1 MQKTAPGKIHE
12 IAVKTVAHQRR
23 GIPAS
28 PHTLDLKSSRA
39 ETVAKAARTA
49 AIPRGAWARFRQLL
63 DERIHL
69 HDLRVRTVSI
79 RQRGWKD
86 FPPASA
92 KTMGQAVAMTVV
104 RFFREHPLADLTV
117 LTLLHLAAVVVWRVA
132 ISPFSRIASGKET
145 ATVAAPGFL
154 PVLPLAAVEEDEER
168 SAFDVFVAK
177 LPEKKPL
184 FRFSLAL
191 APAWQRNAAG
201 FAAAALLFVL
211 PFGAYSS
218 FGGLSAEKQLV
229 LDQSL
234 RGVSL
239 LKAAGD
245 SAKARDFDGA
255 RKAFAAAADNFDGAR
270 RELGALG
277 TLLDSASGILPAN
290 VPVTAAA
297 PLLATGKEAALGGA
311 ALASGLAALDAAG
324 DPIEKVRAI
333 RASLEEAMPHLELAN
348 DAVGRVS
355 VDAVP
360 ESYRGYLTTAK
371 QELPRLVMTVRN
383 GASAAV
389 ALEGI
394 LGADGAKR
402 YLVIFQ
408 NNAELR
414 PTGGFIGSFALVDVE
429 DGKVEK
435 MEVPGGGSYD
445 LKGSLSLR
453 LSSPQPLH
461 LINPRWEF
469 QDANWYPDF
478 PASAR
483 QLSLFY
489 GKAGGPSVDGVIAV
503 NATLMEKLLA
513 AIGPVEMPEYDKVI
527 TSQNFFFETQKEVEL
542 DYDKEENKPKK
553 FIGDL
558 APKVLQRVIDAD
570 RETMVK
576 LAGSL
581 EQALA
586 QKDLQ
591 FWFSDEDTQARIA
604 ALGWGGE
611 IRQTAGDYLYVVH
624 TNIAGQKTD
633 LAMKD
638 DIEHSAKV
646 LPDGTAI
653 VTLTL
658 KRTHGGQK
666 GALFSGVRNVDYV
679 RFYVPKGSTL
689 VEASGF
695 APPDPKLFK
704 IAPEDVG
711 EDAAI
716 AEQER
721 GSRTDRASGTRVS
734 EESGKTVFGNWIQT
748 DPGQTSVVTV
758 VYQLPPGTV
767 RITEEDR
774 GRLSSLYERLGDG
787 PVTHLDY
794 VLTVQK
800 QSGANPAAFTSSVDL
815 PRGYYVASQSPAR
828 TEDERGRLNASAELR
843 SDMTFT
849 VNAEAR

>member
-1 MQKTAPGKIHE
+1 MQKLAGKTRDT
-12 IAVKTVAHQRR
+12 AVKTVAHRR
-23 GIPAS
+23 GTLSAS
-28 PHTLDLKSSRA
+28 PHTLDLKASRP
-39 ETVAKAARTA
+39 ETVAKAARSA
-49 AIPRGAWARFRQLL
+49 AVRRGTFARFRQML

-92 KTMGQAVAMTVV
+92 KTMGQALAMTVV

-117 LTLLHLAAVVVWRVA
+117 LTLLHLAGVVVWRFIIGPAERLVMGENEA
-132 ISPFSRIASGKET
+132 AP
-145 ATVAAPGFL
+145 VAAPGLL
-154 PVLPLAAVEEDEER
+154 PVLPLASVETDEDETY
-168 SAFDVFVAK
+168 SVFVAK
-177 LPEKKPL
+177 LPEKKTFLP
-184 FRFSLAL
+184 RFEITT
-191 APAWQRNAAG
+191 AWQRSVVG
-201 FAAAALLFVL
+201 FVATALLFVL

-218 FGGLSAEKQLV
+218 LGGLKSEKQLF

-245 SAKARDFDGA
+245 SAKARDFVSA
-255 RKAFAAAADNFDGAR
+255 QAAFDAAAKNFDGAKR
-270 RELGALG
+270 GLGALG
-277 TLLDSASGILPAN
+277 TLLDSASGFLPAN

-311 ALASGLAALDAAG
+311 ALANGFAALDG
-324 DPIEKVRAI
+324 VKDPIEKVRAI
-333 RASLEEAMPHLELAN
+333 RSSLEQAMPHLENATRS
-348 DAVGRVS
+348 VSKIS

-360 ESYRGYLTTAK
+360 ESYRGYLVTAK
-371 QELPRLVMTVRN
+371 QELPRLVSTVKN
-383 GASAAV
+383 GISATT

-394 LGADGAKR
+394 LGAAGDKR

-414 PTGGFIGSFALVDVE
+414 PTGGFIGSFALIDVAN
-429 DGKVEK
+429 GKVK
-435 MEVPGGGSYD
+435 NMEVPGGGSYD

-453 LSSPQPLH
+453 LNSPQPLH

-478 PASAR
+478 PSSAR

-489 GKAGGPSVDGVIAV
+489 GKSGGPTTDGVIAV
-503 NATLMEKLLA
+503 NATFMEKLLEVV
-513 AIGPVEMPEYDKVI
+513 GPVDMPEYGKKI
-527 TSQNFFFETQKEVEL
+527 TSQNFFYETQKEVEL
-542 DYDKEENKPKK
+542 DYDKAENKPKK

-570 RETMVK
+570 RETSVK
-576 LAGSL
+576 LAGLL
-581 EQALA
+581 EQALSG
-586 QKDLQ
+586 KELQ
-591 FWFSDEDTQARIA
+591 FWFADEDTQSRIS

-611 IRQTAGDYLYVVH
+611 VRQTAGDYFYVVH

-638 DIEHSAKV
+638 VIEHSTKILA
-646 LPDGTAI
+646 DGNAI
-653 VTLTL
+653 VTVTM
-658 KRTHGGQK
+658 KRTHNGQK

-689 VEASGF
+689 VQADGF

-704 IAPEDVG
+704 IAPEDATS
-711 EDAAI
+711 DPDIAA
-716 AEQER
+716 QER
-721 GSRTDRASGTRVS
+721 DSRTDRASGTRIA

-748 DPGQTSVVTV
+748 DPGQTQIITL

-767 RITEEDR
+767 RMTREDR
-774 GRLSSLYERLGDG
+774 GRLSSLYERFGDG
-787 PVTHLDY
+787 PLTRLDY
-794 VLTVQK
+794 SLMVQK
-800 QSGANPAAFTSSVDL
+800 QAGATPSTFTSSVDL
-815 PRGYYVASQSPAR
+815 PRGYYVAHEAPAR
-828 TEDERGRLNASAELR
+828 TEDERGRLNASVELR
-843 SDMTFT
+843 TDTTFR
-849 VNAEAR
+849 VDAESR